1 MPRRCTVVITKPV
14 KISQTKT
21 YSKKRKGDTKN
32 IDGSLDR
39 YIHLRFIA
47 EQVARP
53 GSIMV
58 LTLLE

>member
-1 MPRRCTVVITKPV
+1 VVITKPV